1 MRITDDKKYQIVFAN
16 IGDSL
21 ISVRGDPHDIAR
33 IHFRGG
39 VVAHFDQSGTREH
52 DVALEGP
59 LEAMEPGSLARLDAG
74 TGQGDFRIHI
84 RARHLQ
90 DIAPF
95 LKVVF
100 VLFLGAGD
108 VVHACILSCALIVV
122 SKLPEAKS

>member
-1 MRITDDKKYQIVFAN
+1 MRITDDEKYQIVFTN
-16 IGDSL
+16 VGDSL

-33 IHFRGG
+33 IHFRGF
-39 VVAHFDQSGTREH
+39 VVSYFDQSGSREH
-52 DVALEGP
+52 DVAFEGP

-90 DIAPF
+90 DVAPF

-108 VVHACILSCALIVV
+108 VVHARILSSALIVV
-122 SKLPEAKS
+122 RVLSELRS

>member
-1 MRITDDKKYQIVFAN
+1 MRITDDEKYQIVFAN
-16 IGDSL
+16 VGDSL
-21 ISVRGDPHDIAR
+21 ISVRGDSHNITWVD
-33 IHFRGG
+33 FRGF

-52 DVALEGP
+52 DVTLEGP

-74 TGQGDFRIHI
+74 TGEGDFRIYI

-108 VVHACILSCALIVV
+108 MIHARILSSALIVV
-122 SKLPEAKS
+122 SVLLEPES